1 VPVCTWIWDEMEREV
16 ENGITPERGLGK
28 CTYSIQH
35 TAYIYDAGCA
45 VLYLMNYNTVIITI
59 IHAFIINIIN
69 NTIPSARLRSSRV

>member
-1 VPVCTWIWDEMEREV
+1 MSVPCACLYLDSVWDEMEREV

-28 CTYSIQH
+28 CTYVVQH

-45 VLYLMNYNTVIITI
+45 LLYLRDYI
-59 IHAFIINIIN
+59 IINIIN